1 MLLTIVL
8 VVVVAVL
15 GYVYGRKV
23 EAKLVADAWRA
34 SKAIEA
40 EVDKL
45 FAPAVVAANAVVSVA
60 NVSGSTANVA

>member
-23 EAKLVADAWRA
+23 EAKLVADA
-34 SKAIEA
+34 KAIEA

-45 FAPAVVAANAVVSVA
+45 FAPAVVTANAVVSVA
-60 NVSGSTANVA
+60 NVSGNTANVA